1 MRLAPCAPC
10 PISSSTDLLVVLLL
24 GLEAVVNGLE
34 PQVDVGEIVEP
45 VSPPGR
51 NVIHPRHPCPPRQ
64 GKEKEKVRAPNAQ
77 ISASLVTTVPEILII
92 QSRVIQRAET
102 EACSF

>member
-45 VSPPGR
+45 LLSDRPTDRQLLRAHSAVSGGDAR
-51 NVIHPRHPCPPRQ
+51 R
-64 GKEKEKVRAPNAQ
+64 
-77 ISASLVTTVPEILII
+77 
-92 QSRVIQRAET
+92 
-102 EACSF
+102 